1 MPNINR
7 IMIDSRL
14 RQVDSRSTSD
24 FRIELPETIQMD
36 DNMGCV
42 VTDIVLPIA
51 WRTIEPDVND
61 KLYLRI
67 YPIEGDEYVDHIVT
81 IPSRSY
87 TRAELAV
94 TLTAIFADRN
104 IPLAANEDPFRNL
117 LRIFLP
123 EDDERSFMI
132 FSDVDLVT
140 RANTT
145 WKGEYYSSTNPQS
158 INNILGNSEFRMK
171 VYNAENIFEG
181 GSYNGLA
188 HHTVYLVCPQLG
200 NYRSIGPL
208 GERDILKKIVIQAN
222 PLEIMTD
229 LNLNVEDFAD
239 VSRLTLKSLSFR
251 LTDVY
256 GNIINLHGQ
265 NISFTLIFCP
275 KNY

>member
-1 MPNINR
+1 MPSINR

-14 RQVDSRSTSD
+14 RQIDSKSTSD

-36 DNMGCV
+36 SNMGCV
-42 VTDIVLPIA
+42 VTDIVLPIT
-51 WRTIEPDVND
+51 WRLVEPDVND
-61 KLYLRI
+61 KLYLRM
-67 YPIEGDEYVDHIVT
+67 YAAEGDEYVDHIIT
-81 IPSRSY
+81 IPSRNY
-87 TRAELAV
+87 TRAELATALT
-94 TLTAIFADRN
+94 TLFEERD
-104 IPLAANEDPFRNL
+104 IPLLANEDPFRNL

-123 EDDERSFMI
+123 EDNLRSFMI
-132 FSDVDLVT
+132 FSDLDLVT

-158 INNILGNSEFRMK
+158 INNIIGNSEFRMK
-171 VYNAENIFEG
+171 LYDAVNIFEG

-200 NYRSIGPL
+200 NFRSIGPL

-222 PLEIMTD
+222 PLEVMTEM
-229 LNLNVEDFAD
+229 NLNVEDFVD

-256 GNIINLHGQ
+256 GNIVNLHGQ
-265 NISFTLIFCP
+265 NISFTLIFMP
-275 KNY
+275 LSY